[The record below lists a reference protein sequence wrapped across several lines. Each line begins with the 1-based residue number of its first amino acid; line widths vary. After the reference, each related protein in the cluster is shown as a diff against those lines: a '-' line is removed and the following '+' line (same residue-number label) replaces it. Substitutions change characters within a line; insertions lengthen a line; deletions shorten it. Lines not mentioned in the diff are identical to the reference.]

1 MCAMNGIQ
9 TIWPKKANLHIFQER
24 HGAPPKSQQSGVQ
37 QVCVTR

>member
-1 MCAMNGIQ
+1 MCAMNGI
-9 TIWPKKANLHIFQER
+9 HHMYQER